1 VGAII
6 RPQLADRR
14 APDARLRFVSHRD
27 VTLDEVDRIDRL
39 LTHAG
44 IVHGRATTGNSL
56 QGMDNPFARR
66 YDGTMTISLDSSRFA
81 DELRRW
87 RHIRRWSQLE
97 LATRA
102 GTTQRHLSFIER
114 GRSRPGRAIVVRLAE
129 SLGLTLR
136 ERNRLLLT
144 AGYAAVYPE
153 SGFDDPDLQP
163 VHDALRRILDGHLPY
178 PAVVTRPY
186 GEMVAANRAIG
197 IITDGA
203 AAFLTEPP
211 VNVLRLALHPEGMG
225 PRVSNLA
232 EWGRHIVDSLSA
244 LALRSPDQRLDTFIA
259 ELKSYVPKVDP
270 GPGHLGFAVPLRL
283 QSTDGELHL
292 ISTLTSFSTATDVTL
307 AELHLEAFLPAD
319 DATVTILQARA
330 ANHG

>member
-1 VGAII
+1 MGDPGLESLVAADLEGGSREGELRRGVPDLPGRRLEHVGAII

-102 GTTQRHLSFIER
+102 GTTQR
-114 GRSRPGRAIVVRLAE
+114 
-129 SLGLTLR
+129 
-136 ERNRLLLT
+136 
-144 AGYAAVYPE
+144 
-153 SGFDDPDLQP
+153 
-163 VHDALRRILDGHLPY
+163 
-178 PAVVTRPY
+178 
-186 GEMVAANRAIG
+186 
-197 IITDGA
+197 
-203 AAFLTEPP
+203 
-211 VNVLRLALHPEGMG
+211 
-225 PRVSNLA
+225 
-232 EWGRHIVDSLSA
+232 
-244 LALRSPDQRLDTFIA
+244 
-259 ELKSYVPKVDP
+259 
-270 GPGHLGFAVPLRL
+270 
-283 QSTDGELHL
+283 
-292 ISTLTSFSTATDVTL
+292 
-307 AELHLEAFLPAD
+307 
-319 DATVTILQARA
+319 
-330 ANHG
+330 